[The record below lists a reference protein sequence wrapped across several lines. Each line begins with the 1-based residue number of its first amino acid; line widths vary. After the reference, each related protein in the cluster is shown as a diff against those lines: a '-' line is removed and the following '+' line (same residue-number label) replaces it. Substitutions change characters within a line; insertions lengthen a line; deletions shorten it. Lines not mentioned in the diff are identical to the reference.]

1 VNEGPLVLLV
11 EDDAAM
17 RRFLGASLEPAGWRL
32 VQATTATEGLA
43 LAMQYV
49 PDLVLLDLGLPD
61 LEGVEVIR
69 RLRAWSKVPIVVLSA
84 RDRER
89 EKVAALDAGADDY
102 VTKPFGFAELVARM
116 RAAIRRSLHAT
127 AAEPVFDSGAL
138 HVDLERREV
147 RLAGGEVHLSPTEY
161 KLLSVLVRHAGR
173 VVTQQQLLEAV
184 WGPHAA
190 KQAHYLRVYM
200 ANLRRKLEPE
210 RDGRLFATEA
220 GVGYRLRDDAG
231 S

>member
-1 VNEGPLVLLV
+1 MVLLV

-17 RRFLGASLEPAGWRL
+17 RRFLGTSLEPAGWRL
-32 VQATTATEGLA
+32 VQATTASEGLA

-61 LEGVEVIR
+61 LDGVEVIR
-69 RLRAWSKVPIVVLSA
+69 RLRAWTKVPIVVLSA

-89 EKVAALDAGADDY
+89 QKVEALDAGADDY

-116 RAAIRRSLHAT
+116 RAAVRRSLHEA
-127 AAEPVFDSGAL
+127 AAEPVFDGGAL

-147 RLAGGEVHLSPTEY
+147 RLAGAEVHLSPTEY

-190 KQAHYLRVYM
+190 HQAHYLRVYM

-220 GVGYRLRDDAG
+220 GVGYRLRED
-231 S
+231 